1 MKQLFEHWR
10 RHLNEGGNIFKGQTD
25 KIPLEFI
32 QPTLD
37 KYYEELNR
45 LFPAHRDVFT
55 KFEPVGSVGKKPF
68 SGDVDLVIDA
78 SDFFDQPEVNQ
89 EELESWNIDPEK
101 WKQTFETFK
110 KRSRTATEAQSA
122 WRAFLKELAEYINDN
137 SDAILVDLKK
147 IKAGNMFSLFPQF
160 NPEGEQQEIGVQI
173 DWMVGNKDWLSF
185 SYFSDAP
192 DPEEPNIKG
201 LHRTQ
206 LMLSMFNPMGYTFDH
221 VAGVKDRETK
231 EVVTQDVG
239 EAIKMLGDLYGGD
252 LTREDLKNY
261 KSLHSW
267 LISNA
272 SPQQYMDVLDVYLRI
287 LDRTRADIPRDM
299 QDYWISNKDRLGLTG
314 KFLPDDSNLIKY
326 K

>member
-1 MKQLFEHWR
+1 MTKLVRQLMRSKKTFFEHWR

-32 QPTLD
+32 QPTLEE
-37 KYYEELNR
+37 YYEELNR

-110 KRSRTATEAQSA
+110 KRSRTATETQSA

-137 SDAILVDLKK
+137 SDTILVDLKK

-173 DWMVGNKDWLSF
+173 DWMVGNKDWLTF

-201 LHRTQ
+201 SR
-206 LMLSMFNPMGYTFDH
+206 LM
-221 VAGVKDRETK
+221 
-231 EVVTQDVG
+231 
-239 EAIKMLGDLYGGD
+239 
-252 LTREDLKNY
+252 
-261 KSLHSW
+261 
-267 LISNA
+267 
-272 SPQQYMDVLDVYLRI
+272 
-287 LDRTRADIPRDM
+287 
-299 QDYWISNKDRLGLTG
+299 GL
-314 KFLPDDSNLIKY
+314 
-326 K
+326 

>member
-68 SGDVDLVIDA
+68 SGDVDLVID
-78 SDFFDQPEVNQ
+78 SSEFFGQPEINE

-101 WKQTFETFK
+101 WKQTFETFR

-137 SDAILVDLKK
+137 SDTILVDLKK

-160 NPEGEQQEIGVQI
+160 NPEGEQQDIGVQI

-221 VAGVKDRETK
+221 VAGVKDKETK

-239 EAIKMLGDLYGGD
+239 EAIKMLGELYGGT

-261 KSLHSW
+261 KSLHDW
-267 LISNA
+267 LVSNA
-272 SPQQYMDVLDVYLRI
+272 SPKQYMDVLDVYMRI

-299 QDYWISNKDRLGLTG
+299 QDYWIANQERLGLTG